1 MAHSLR
7 FLARR
12 TLLSAADHIVTNPLI
27 RWTWTGPS
35 NDDLIG
41 ALAEFR
47 PTDRETILEMMQG
60 RYLLASKLV
69 DTHGVSPFS
78 LEVDH
83 DDWQDDLQAQ
93 LTSGLQALPDM
104 ERALARTPTPWG

>member
-12 TLLSAADHIVTNPLI
+12 TLLSAADHVVTNPLI

-35 NDDLIG
+35 NDDLMG

-60 RYLLASKLV
+60 RYLLASKTQYLPK
-69 DTHGVSPFS
+69 VSRFCNKARVRATGEKRWATIGERERQLPLAWAPF
-78 LEVDH
+78 
-83 DDWQDDLQAQ
+83 Q
-93 LTSGLQALPDM
+93 P
-104 ERALARTPTPWG
+104 

>member
-12 TLLSAADHIVTNPLI
+12 TMLSAADHIVTNPLI

-47 PTDRETILEMMQG
+47 PTDRETKSG
-60 RYLLASKLV
+60 AS
-69 DTHGVSPFS
+69 P
-78 LEVDH
+78 
-83 DDWQDDLQAQ
+83 A
-93 LTSGLQALPDM
+93 P
-104 ERALARTPTPWG
+104 